1 MSSSVA
7 LIAHTDLQSPFAWSE
22 QGPVSAAQFLGDTTA
37 LAALLPEHPY
47 VFNACKDRYFFT
59 VAFAAALLR
68 GQTCLLPPSQT
79 TEMVH
84 QLASQYPSLYCIA
97 DDPSEEVQL
106 PCYFCH
112 EIAAAPVEEVPR
124 IASHHVAAIVFTS
137 GSTGVPVAYSKTW
150 GKLVLNAQAE
160 GRRLGIVAGTKKT
173 IVGTVPPQHMYG
185 FESTVLVAMHNS
197 AAFHVDKP
205 FYPADI
211 CAALEQTPQPR
222 LLVTTPFHLRTLLD
236 DVQQLPP
243 VDTIVCA
250 TAPLSPQLAWRA
262 EQAFNAPLIE
272 IYGCTESGQLATRR
286 STQTQVWETFEGA
299 VLSQKS
305 KEDRGVVSG
314 SYIEGEVTLSDII
327 ERQSASHFL
336 LHGRSADMVN
346 IAGKRSSLGFL
357 NYHLNSI
364 EGVKDA
370 AFLFPEDDMPDG
382 VQRLTAFVVAPSLS
396 REQLLSALR
405 ERIDPVF
412 LPRPLYFVDTLPRN
426 STSKLSRA
434 ALLDLERTLQ
444 EKSLSSP
451 LLLKIPEDHPS
462 FSGHFPGDPLLPG
475 VVTLDLAVRAIEA
488 ATAWS
493 LLPGQFSAVKFLAP
507 VRPGAILSVEYERHI
522 NTCKFAVR
530 QQTTLVATGVAVIKL
545 AAENSSDKKEVA

>member
-1 MSSSVA
+1 
-7 LIAHTDLQSPFAWSE
+7 
-22 QGPVSAAQFLGDTTA
+22 
-37 LAALLPEHPY
+37 
-47 VFNACKDRYFFT
+47 
-59 VAFAAALLR
+59 
-68 GQTCLLPPSQT
+68 
-79 TEMVH
+79 
-84 QLASQYPSLYCIA
+84 
-97 DDPSEEVQL
+97 
-106 PCYFCH
+106 
-112 EIAAAPVEEVPR
+112 
-124 IASHHVAAIVFTS
+124 
-137 GSTGVPVAYSKTW
+137 
-150 GKLVLNAQAE
+150 
-160 GRRLGIVAGTKKT
+160 
-173 IVGTVPPQHMYG
+173 
-185 FESTVLVAMHNS
+185 
-197 AAFHVDKP
+197 
-205 FYPADI
+205 
-211 CAALEQTPQPR
+211 
-222 LLVTTPFHLRTLLD
+222 
-236 DVQQLPP
+236 
-243 VDTIVCA
+243 
-250 TAPLSPQLAWRA
+250 
-262 EQAFNAPLIE
+262 
-272 IYGCTESGQLATRR
+272 
-286 STQTQVWETFEGA
+286 
-299 VLSQKS
+299 
-305 KEDRGVVSG
+305 
-314 SYIEGEVTLSDII
+314 
-327 ERQSASHFL
+327 
-336 LHGRSADMVN
+336 
-346 IAGKRSSLGFL
+346 
-357 NYHLNSI
+357 
-364 EGVKDA
+364 
-370 AFLFPEDDMPDG
+370 MPDS